1 MRFSICFCIFWVI
14 VEYGATAAA
23 LEVSR
28 IEVSGHK
35 RTKEFTILRELDFAV
50 GDTIAIHELS
60 RRLERNRSNLLNTAL
75 FTEVE
80 VNIKNWDHSARR
92 IVVSVVVREALYIY
106 VIPIIELADRNFNVW
121 WQEHNRAFNRL
132 NLGVSVQHI
141 NFTGVKDRLKAKG
154 HLGYT
159 QKFEADYVLPHFD
172 RGKSIGLLVNVFWSS
187 NKEVAYRTQEDKQ
200 LFYKD
205 DHTPVFERLRFTAGL
220 RYRPNLYTTHVIEAS
235 FHSNRIDPRIA
246 HDNNPDFFLNQ
257 KSRQNYFSLRYKGVY
272 DGGDLQLFPMKG
284 WLGGIEIIK
293 EGLGPDDDMNA
304 LSMLPFI
311 EYHVPLS
318 QGISLSVATKVQY
331 GLIRKKQPFWNYQG
345 LGYGREYIRGYELYV
360 VNGLDYIYGKGS
372 LKARILDSQIN
383 WKRIMPRVFREMPYQ
398 LYLTMNYDIGY
409 VNDPFYAEGNNL
421 INRSISGGGPG
432 LVVLLYYTFGLHL
445 EYNFNQLGESGVFL
459 HSKTAF

>member
-1 MRFSICFCIFWVI
+1 
-14 VEYGATAAA
+14 
-23 LEVSR
+23 
-28 IEVSGHK
+28 
-35 RTKEFTILRELDFAV
+35 
-50 GDTIAIHELS
+50 
-60 RRLERNRSNLLNTAL
+60 
-75 FTEVE
+75 
-80 VNIKNWDHSARR
+80 
-92 IVVSVVVREALYIY
+92 
-106 VIPIIELADRNFNVW
+106 
-121 WQEHNRAFNRL
+121 
-132 NLGVSVQHI
+132 
-141 NFTGVKDRLKAKG
+141 
-154 HLGYT
+154 
-159 QKFEADYVLPHFD
+159 
-172 RGKSIGLLVNVFWSS
+172 
-187 NKEVAYRTQEDKQ
+187 
-200 LFYKD
+200 
-205 DHTPVFERLRFTAGL
+205 
-220 RYRPNLYTTHVIEAS
+220 
-235 FHSNRIDPRIA
+235 
-246 HDNNPDFFLNQ
+246 
-257 KSRQNYFSLRYKGVY
+257 
-272 DGGDLQLFPMKG
+272 MKG

-345 LGYGREYIRGYELYV
+345 LGYGRDYIRGYELYV